1 MIGWRLYI
9 ALAACAAFFALI
21 FAVYY
26 YAGAATKAEHK
37 AQAANKQADNNAAA
51 VHEVDHYNQTTT
63 VIREKTDAG
72 VQTIQAAPGASDPVP
87 DGVLSAW
94 ASGIRG
100 MRDKPTAASNHP
112 S

>member
-1 MIGWRLYI
+1 MIGWRLYT
-9 ALAACAAFFALI
+9 ALAACAVFFCLI

-37 AQAANKQADNNAAA
+37 AQVAGKQADNNAAA

-63 VIREKTDAG
+63 VIREKADAAAT
-72 VQTIQAAPGASDPVP
+72 TIQSQPGADTAVP
-87 DGVLSAW
+87 DGVLSSW
-94 ASGIRG
+94 RSSIDR
-100 MRDKPTAASNHP
+100 MRDARPATGNHP